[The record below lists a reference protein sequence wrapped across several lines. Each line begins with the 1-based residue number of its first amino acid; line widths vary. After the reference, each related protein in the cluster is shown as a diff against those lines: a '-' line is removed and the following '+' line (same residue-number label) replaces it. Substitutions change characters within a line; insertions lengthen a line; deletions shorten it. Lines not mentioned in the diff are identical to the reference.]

1 MKRQAFTL
9 VELLVVIAIIGI
21 LIALLLPAVQAAREA
36 ARRSQCANNL
46 KQWGLG
52 MANYENQNRMY
63 PYGAIYNGGV
73 NDTNGRIGQN
83 GQQNRMSY
91 VVSMWPFLELN
102 DLFERYNWEY
112 TFFSPVNRPLML
124 EQPALYFCPD
134 DRKGFWKGDQ
144 YERSRGNFVLN
155 WGMTDYDQDYYQSG
169 ALKGPFGPNVQ
180 RSIRDITDG
189 TSHTLMMSELL
200 QADNDTDFDF
210 RGDILND
217 DQGCAQFMTRY
228 PPNSG
233 RDTCACGTKT
243 PNIPAECTYTAG
255 TVIVTARS
263 NHPGGVN
270 TLFCDSSIHFVM
282 NEVDYKVWWALGS
295 MQGGETVSNSEY

>member
-1 MKRQAFTL
+1 MKRQGFTL

-63 PYGAIYNGGV
+63 PYGVIYHPVTISGGEV
-73 NDTNGRIGQN
+73 GADGAN
-83 GQQNRMSY
+83 NRMSY

-102 DLFERYNWEY
+102 DLFERYNWKY
-112 TFFSPVNRPLML
+112 TFYAKANQPVML
-124 EQPALYFCPD
+124 EQPAIYFCPD
-134 DRKGFWKGDQ
+134 DRKGFWKGDEF
-144 YERSRGNFVLN
+144 ERSRGNFVLN
-155 WGMTDYDQDYYQSG
+155 WGMTDFDQDYYKSG
-169 ALKGPFGPNVQ
+169 ELKGPFGPNVQ

-189 TSHTLMMSELL
+189 TSHTLMMSEVI

-228 PPNSG
+228 TPNSG
-233 RDTCACGTKT
+233 RDTCACSGST
-243 PNIPAECTYTAG
+243 PNIPAPCVPTSG

-270 TLFCDSSIHFVM
+270 TLFCDGSIHFVV
-282 NEVDYKVWWALGS
+282 NDLDYQVWWALGS
-295 MQGGETVSNSEY
+295 MQGGETVSKSEY